1 MKKFF
6 NIEDEFDVFEI
17 YMLDFKQIDKINS
30 GNYISLSSKG
40 VNDKYFL
47 DKTSTE
53 DKQIESKGIDEYIVF
68 RNKELIFLEGDS
80 LLNDMVGIN
89 NFKDI
94 KGINTS
100 MFPTTNTENK
110 GYRFNILN
118 GIY

>member
-1 MKKFF
+1 
-6 NIEDEFDVFEI
+6 
-17 YMLDFKQIDKINS
+17 
-30 GNYISLSSKG
+30 
-40 VNDKYFL
+40 
-47 DKTSTE
+47 
-53 DKQIESKGIDEYIVF
+53 
-68 RNKELIFLEGDS
+68 
-80 LLNDMVGIN
+80 LNDMVGIN